1 MLRKDGYQAMIT
13 QHSWMFLSSF
23 EKLREKLQM
32 KFTVNMAH
40 LGARAFEEIGGEVVQ
55 TTSWIMRKG
64 NVDGYK
70 GTYCRLIEPTTQQGK
85 EELYLSCEKRYTAQQ
100 ENFTKIPE
108 KPVAYWLSEN
118 WIKIFEAKKISQYGE
133 AKTGIGSGNTE
144 YFLKLWHEI
153 EINHIDIGKTPKE
166 IDEIRF
172 APINKGGARRK
183 WYGNNEYVIKWYD
196 NGKELKEYADEKG
209 NKLSY
214 PRNLDYQ
221 LSEALTWGDI
231 FTGDFSMRFSPT
243 GYFFSDV
250 GNSLFMNDKSLV
262 MYTLGYCNTKIFNKI
277 SKMLNQ
283 TIHFKPGNML
293 QVPFL
298 IETTREEIIEE
309 LVKDCITLSR
319 QDWDSFETSW
329 DFKVHPLIAN
339 NQFVKKFHSGEDN
352 TAETSVRA
360 AFNMWH
366 IDTEERFCKLKANEE
381 ELNRIFIDIYGLQD
395 ELTPEVDDKDVT
407 VRKADLGRDIRSFI
421 SYAVGCMFG
430 RYSLEEEGLILA
442 GQPFSE
448 KYVYASVPLTGTG
461 VTGDS
466 SSFTYTRGNCYL
478 RKKDGTIVECSFEP
492 DYDNIIP
499 ITDEEYFPNDIVTRF
514 VEFVRTVYGTESLET
529 NLEFIANALGTK
541 GATPREIIRNYFI
554 KDFYPDHVKIYQK
567 RPIYW
572 LFDSGKQNGFKALIY
587 MHRYN
592 QDTVGIVRTD
602 YLHKAQSYI
611 SAAARTAQYTI
622 ETTNSTAEKSKATKA
637 VSKYTNQLS
646 EIQLYDQAIAHIANK
661 RLALDLDDGV
671 KTNYAKFQGIEVAR
685 EGMKTVKIDL
695 LGQIK

>member
-1 MLRKDGYQAMIT
+1 LG
-13 QHSWMFLSSF
+13 LLNSSVADDIL
-23 EKLREKLQM
+23 KLLAPTINFGVEQ
-32 KFTVNMAH
+32 
-40 LGARAFEEIGGEVVQ
+40 IG
-55 TTSWIMRKG
+55 
-64 NVDGYK
+64 
-70 GTYCRLIEPTTQQGK
+70 
-85 EELYLSCEKRYTAQQ
+85 
-100 ENFTKIPE
+100 KIPLI
-108 KPVAYWLSEN
+108 VQQQDIVEN
-118 WIKIFEAKKISQYGE
+118 IVI
-133 AKTGIGSGNTE
+133 TC
-144 YFLKLWHEI
+144 
-153 EINHIDIGKTPKE
+153 IDI
-166 IDEIRF
+166 
-172 APINKGGARRK
+172 
-183 WYGNNEYVIKWYD
+183 
-196 NGKELKEYADEKG
+196 
-209 NKLSY
+209 
-214 PRNLDYQ
+214 
-221 LSEALTWGDI
+221 
-231 FTGDFSMRFSPT
+231 
-243 GYFFSDV
+243 
-250 GNSLFMNDKSLV
+250 
-262 MYTLGYCNTKIFNKI
+262 
-277 SKMLNQ
+277 SK
-283 TIHFKPGNML
+283 
-293 QVPFL
+293 
-298 IETTREEIIEE
+298 
-309 LVKDCITLSR
+309 
-319 QDWDSFETSW
+319 QDWDAFETSW
-329 DFKVHPLIAN
+329 DFKIHPLIAAVSSSN
-339 NQFVKKFHSGEDN
+339 KQFDN
-352 TAETSVRA
+352 TDNNANSSVLISECYKCWESECNDR
-360 AFNMWH
+360 FNQ
-366 IDTEERFCKLKANEE
+366 LKANEE

-407 VRKADLGRDIRSFI
+407 VRKADLDRDIRSFI

-430 RYSLEEEGLILA
+430 RYSMEEEGLILA
-442 GQPFSE
+442 GQPFSD
-448 KYVYASVPLTGTG
+448 KFSYDI
-461 VTGDS
+461 DS
-466 SSFTYTRGNCYL
+466 QTDTRGDCYL
-478 RKKDGTIVECSFEP
+478 TKKDGTTVKCRFAP
-492 DYDNIIP
+492 TFDNIIP
-499 ITDEEYFPNDIVTRF
+499 ITDEEYFQNDIVTRF